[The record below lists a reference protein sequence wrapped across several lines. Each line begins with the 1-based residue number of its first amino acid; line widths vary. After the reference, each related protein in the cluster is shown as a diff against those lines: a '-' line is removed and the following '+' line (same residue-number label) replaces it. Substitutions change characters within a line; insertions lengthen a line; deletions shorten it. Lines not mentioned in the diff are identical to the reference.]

1 IFFIFFILCYPITLY
16 SRKLEKKWS

>member
-1 IFFIFFILCYPITLY
+1 FIFFILCYPITLY

>member
-1 IFFIFFILCYPITLY
+1 FFILCYPITLY